1 MWDKIIEV
9 YSELAG
15 QEAELFSNGIIVIQD
30 DSDGNGPY
38 IKEWNHP
45 TLSKPEI
52 GA

>member
-1 MWDKIIEV
+1 MWDKIIEI
-9 YSELAG
+9 YPELVG
-15 QEAELFSNGIIVIQD
+15 KEAELFSNNIVVIQD

>member
-9 YSELAG
+9 YPELEG
-15 QEAELFSNGIIVIQD
+15 QEAELFAKNIVVIQD
-30 DSDGNGPY
+30 DSDDKGPY
-38 IKEWNHP
+38 IKKWSHP